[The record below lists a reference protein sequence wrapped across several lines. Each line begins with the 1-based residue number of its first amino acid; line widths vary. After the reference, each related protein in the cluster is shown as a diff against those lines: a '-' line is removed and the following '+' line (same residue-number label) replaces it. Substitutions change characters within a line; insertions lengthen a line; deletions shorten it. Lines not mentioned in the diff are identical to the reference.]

1 MNELFGFALVLIVV
15 VAILVAEWKSTFEKG
30 R

>member
-1 MNELFGFALVLIVV
+1 MSELPGFLFVLIVAV
-15 VAILVAEWKSTFEKG
+15 IVLMAEWKSTFEKG